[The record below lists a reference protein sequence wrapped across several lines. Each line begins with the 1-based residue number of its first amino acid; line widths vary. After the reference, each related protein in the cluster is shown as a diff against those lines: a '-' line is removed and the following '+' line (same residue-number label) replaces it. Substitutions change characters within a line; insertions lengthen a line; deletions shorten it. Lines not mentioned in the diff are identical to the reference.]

1 MSAKHDAPAQAR
13 REPTISDADRAAIAE
28 AARREL
34 RIEFA
39 KAALTGMLANDAI
52 YQRFRNVHPLAA
64 TAWTYADA
72 MLATE
77 GGDA

>member
-13 REPTISDADRAAIAE
+13 REPTISEADRAAIAE

-39 KAALTGMLANDAI
+39 KAALTGM
-52 YQRFRNVHPLAA
+52 PAA
-64 TAWTYADA
+64 DDGFTYEKAREVWEIADA
-72 MLATE
+72 VLAME
-77 GGDA
+77 RSDA